1 MVRALCLA
9 ATIFLVA
16 FILPGVSQAEKAGF
30 CVTTKDAMSAIKNAG
45 EVIVFR
51 GLSKRGHLVTIYLS
65 KKSQTFTALIH
76 YKDGRSCFVDFGTSG
91 QILPIDGDPV

>member
-1 MVRALCLA
+1 MTWR
-9 ATIFLVA
+9 IFV
-16 FILPGVSQAEKAGF
+16 VSIVMMISSISGAYAEKAGF

-65 KKSQTFTALIH
+65 KKSQTFTALVH
-76 YKDGRSCFVDFGTSG
+76 YQDGRSCFVDFGTSG
-91 QILPIDGDPV
+91 EVLPTDGDPA

>member
-30 CVTTKDAMSAIKNAG
+30 CVTTQEAMDAVRSEK
-45 EVIVFR
+45 EQLVFR
-51 GLSKRGHLVTIYLS
+51 GISKRGHLVTIYLGP
-65 KKSQTFTALIH
+65 KRTFTALIH
-76 YKDGRSCFVDFGTSG
+76 YPGGKSCFVDFGGEGEIMEKPSERS
-91 QILPIDGDPV
+91 